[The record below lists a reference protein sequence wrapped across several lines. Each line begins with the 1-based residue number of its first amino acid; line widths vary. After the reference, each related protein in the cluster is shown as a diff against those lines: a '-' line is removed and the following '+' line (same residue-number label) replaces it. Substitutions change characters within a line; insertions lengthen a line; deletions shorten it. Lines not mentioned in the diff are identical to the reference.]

1 MSSLSTPVSFLS
13 AGSEVWALAGCACVC
28 VCASV
33 SAWICVFCY
42 VFARM
47 LGIIVLCLCRCVD
60 DGLREKAPST
70 D

>member
-28 VCASV
+28 ASV
-33 SAWICVFCY
+33 SACILLY

-47 LGIIVLCLCRCVD
+47 LGIIFLCLCRCVD